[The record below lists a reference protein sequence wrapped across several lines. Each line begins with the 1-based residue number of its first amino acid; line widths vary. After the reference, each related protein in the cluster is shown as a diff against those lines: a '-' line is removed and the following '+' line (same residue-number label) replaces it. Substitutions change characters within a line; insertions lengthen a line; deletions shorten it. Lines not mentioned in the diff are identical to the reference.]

1 MKNQP
6 KHPCIG
12 CIYFNACGETNRI
25 MPCEGRMTKSEKKAE
40 MQKQMEFL
48 ERENRK
54 MREEIARK
62 QQEEWD
68 KLRPKAAEIF
78 YKEMNKIF
86 PEMVCKVSLEHI
98 DSSGFWFTFELKNDS
113 RRQTYAIRHT
123 DLEDRL

>member
-1 MKNQP
+1 M
-6 KHPCIG
+6 
-12 CIYFNACGETNRI
+12 
-25 MPCEGRMTKSEKKAE
+25 KKAE

-48 ERENRK
+48 ERENKR
-54 MREEIARK
+54 MREEISRK

-68 KLRPKAAEIF
+68 KLRPKATEIF
-78 YKEMNKIF
+78 HKEMNKVF
-86 PEMVCKVSLEHI
+86 PEMVCKVTLEHI

>member
-1 MKNQP
+1 M
-6 KHPCIG
+6 
-12 CIYFNACGETNRI
+12 
-25 MPCEGRMTKSEKKAE
+25 KKAE

-48 ERENRK
+48 ERENKR
-54 MREEIARK
+54 MREEISRK

-68 KLRPKAAEIF
+68 KLRPKATEIF
-78 YKEMNKIF
+78 HKEMNKVF
-86 PEMVCKVSLEHI
+86 PEMVCRVTLEHI

>member
-1 MKNQP
+1 M
-6 KHPCIG
+6 
-12 CIYFNACGETNRI
+12 
-25 MPCEGRMTKSEKKAE
+25 KKAE

-48 ERENRK
+48 ERENRR
-54 MREEIARK
+54 MREEIAQK

-68 KLRPKAAEIF
+68 KLRPKATEIF
-78 YKEMNKIF
+78 HKEMNNVF
-86 PEMVCKVSLEHI
+86 PEMVCKVTLEHI